1 MPVYSLLRC
10 GRRRVK
16 LPRHGSLCH
25 NWFRMGSS
33 SVWHSTSQPFRGLKG
48 RHHGLG
54 GAKTQATRQSFF
66 VSTFRR
72 LHSLDQLCNSVVYQ
86 CAKFRFEILRMKET
100 SSCGF
105 WGERPC
111 HVRQLWLSVTCALL
125 ASDMCG
131 MLPTVSESVYGYN
144 SHPSRRSHS
153 SWPRE
158 SAQQKFYA
166 FDWKF
171 H

>member
-25 NWFRMGSS
+25 NRFRMGSS
-33 SVWHSTSQPFRGLKG
+33 SVWHSTSQPFSRPEEEAPWFERCKNTGYK
-48 RHHGLG
+48 
-54 GAKTQATRQSFF
+54 AVVF
-66 VSTFRR
+66 VSTFRW
-72 LHSLDQLCNSVVYQ
+72 LHSLDQLCNSVVYR

-125 ASDMCG
+125 ASDMCW